1 MADYRYVPIT
11 DSEAAYLADLNGI
24 AMDLNSAI
32 SLART
37 LQRHFESEKFDGEIV
52 DALSTAILVRYS
64 RPFMKGVRARLDAE
78 VIETL
83 SNYERSLHERYRAY
97 RDKHIAHSV
106 NSFEENIVVGYYNS
120 DKVNEDG
127 IASISVQHHRV
138 MGLSSADLDNLI
150 TLATKIEKHVEELMK
165 SEKNK
170 VLARVRLRP
179 IEEVLRQKIE
189 PIGVLD
195 MSKIDKRRPK

>member
-11 DSEAAYLADLNGI
+11 DSEATYLADLNGI
-24 AMDLNSAI
+24 AVDLSSAN

-64 RPFMKGVRARLDAE
+64 RPFMKGVRARLDTE

-83 SNYERSLHERYRAY
+83 SNTERSLHERYRAY

-106 NSFEENIVVGYYNS
+106 NTFEENIVVGYYNS
-120 DKVNEDG
+120 EKFDEDG
-127 IASISVQHHRV
+127 ITSISVQHHRV

-150 TLATKIEKHVEELMK
+150 TLATKIKEHVVELMK
-165 SEKNK
+165 SEKIK

-179 IEEVLRQKIE
+179 IEEVLKQKIE